1 MTLADLLQKK
11 FRADLRFRGDGYFK
25 ADKVELLTVT
35 PDRVA
40 ALVQEG
46 AGYRTELDRTGGELR
61 LSCSC
66 PQFDKFAVCKH
77 LWGTVLAVDAA
88 KLLTGPARADNVPPF
103 AADVSSA
110 PAWEDEWSEDL
121 SPEEE
126 EELADLLAAGGPQG
140 GMNGGS
146 AGGSGI
152 AVAERTDRAVKPS
165 PVRAVTR
172 ELRPWERAL
181 RGLAAEV
188 PGPDKRDAAERAI
201 FYEIDLPASRRERR
215 LVVQVSQRQRR
226 VSGAWGKLKPLR
238 VRPGDLDDIERDA
251 DRTVLAYLFG
261 GVAERDA
268 KTGGESGVHRFHLA
282 HELADR
288 LMPTMCGTGN
298 CRVLG
303 SSEKKPRPVEWDGDE
318 PWELTTAIRDAADLP
333 PVAPPPTADDLED
346 DLEDDG
352 EDADEGRDDEL
363 DLSEDDAEHDADG
376 DGATDDPAATNG
388 HAPADAVA
396 GETYRLQVELTR
408 PDAVRRAADAEL
420 LLPGGLVL
428 LNGKLSRV
436 RDFGAWELA
445 ERILEGRGVEVPH
458 DEAPE
463 AIEQIFRLPVLP
475 RLELPEELRLEE
487 VRCEPKRVLLL
498 SSGAGKKGRLP
509 DRATGTVRF
518 DYRGEQVRGG
528 DPRWAIVKRDERL
541 CVLRDRDAETAAW
554 GQLRDA
560 GFRRLAPRPGSPD
573 VEVAIGDL
581 GAAVRGLTEA
591 GWTIRADDKPV
602 REAGELKFAVRSGID
617 WFELHADVSF
627 GDATVTLPELL
638 AALKRGDDAVRLSDG
653 SLGILPTEW
662 AEQLGLIAGL
672 GAEEEDHL
680 RFSANQ
686 AVLLDALLSAQ
697 PEVEYDDQFGSLRER
712 LRGLDGVVPVEEPD
726 DFEGELREYQRNG
739 LGWMTFLQDCN
750 LGGCLADDMG
760 LGKTV
765 QLLALMLGRKNAREQ
780 AGEAHRPS
788 LIVVPRSLLFNWKN
802 ESERFTPHLKVIE
815 YTGSDRHRLR
825 DDLSEVDLI
834 LTTYGTLRR
843 DVMDLKDQPFDY
855 VVLDEA
861 QTIKNASSQVSKAS
875 RLLNARHRLAL
886 SGTPI
891 ENHVGDLWSI
901 FEFLNP
907 GMLGRSSLFRR
918 YAADPD
924 DKQARDLLAK
934 GIGPFVLRR
943 TKGQVAA
950 ELPAKTE
957 QTLYC
962 DLGPAQR
969 KVYDELREHYRRS
982 LLGDVKKDGLGKSR
996 MHVLEALLRLRQAA
1010 CHPRLLDRDDT
1021 SLESAKVETLIPQL
1035 TELIDEGHKALV
1047 FSQFTSFLG
1056 LVRERLEKEG
1066 IRYEYLDGRTRDR
1079 KERVE
1084 RFQASEETGVFLIS
1098 LKAGGLGLNLTAADY
1113 VFLLDP
1119 WWNPAVEAQA
1129 IDRSH
1134 RVGQERPVFAYRM
1147 IARDTI
1153 EEKIAELQRKKTE
1166 VAEAVLST
1174 DENVLSGMTVED
1186 VERLLS

>member
-1 MTLADLLQKK
+1 MTLADLLHKQ
-11 FRADLRFRGDGYFK
+11 FRADFRFRGDGYFK
-25 ADKVELLTVT
+25 ADKVELLQVT

-40 ALVQEG
+40 ALVQDG

-61 LSCSC
+61 KSCSC
-66 PQFDKFAVCKH
+66 TQFDKFGACKH
-77 LWGTVLAVDAA
+77 LWGTVLAVDAG

-103 AADVSSA
+103 AAGTA
-110 PAWEDEWSEDL
+110 AGPAWEDDWDDDL
-121 SPEEE
+121 SPDEEE
-126 EELADLLAAGGPQG
+126 ALADLIAAGDPPADGPGKG
-140 GMNGGS
+140 G
-146 AGGSGI
+146 A
-152 AVAERTDRAVKPS
+152 AVAEQTERAPAARKAP
-165 PVRAVTR
+165 AR
-172 ELRPWERAL
+172 ELRDWERAL

-188 PGPDKRDAAERAI
+188 PTPDKRDAAERAI

-238 VRPGDLDDIERDA
+238 VRPGDLDDIERHA

-261 GVAERDA
+261 GVDERDA
-268 KTGGESGVHRFHLA
+268 KAGGESGVHRFHLA

-303 SSEKKPRPVEWDGDE
+303 SSEKNPQPIEWDGDE
-318 PWELTTAIRDAADLP
+318 PWELTTAVRDAADLP
-333 PVAPPPTADDLED
+333 RPLKPAVETEEEEGVDDTAADAEVSERDLDADD
-346 DLEDDG
+346 
-352 EDADEGRDDEL
+352 AA
-363 DLSEDDAEHDADG
+363 DDAEADDADG
-376 DGATDDPAATNG
+376 EGTSNAKTNG
-388 HAPADAVA
+388 HVSDAVRA
-396 GETYRLQVELTR
+396 GETYRLQIELTR

-428 LNGKLSRV
+428 LNGKLARV

-445 ERILEGRGVEVPH
+445 ERILDGRGLEIPH
-458 DEAPE
+458 GEAGE

-475 RLELPEELRLEE
+475 RLELPDELRLEE
-487 VRCEPKRVLLL
+487 VRGEPKRVLLL
-498 SSGAGKKGRLP
+498 SSNAGKKGRLP
-509 DRATGTVRF
+509 DRATGVVRF

-541 CVLRDRDAETAAW
+541 CVLRDREAETVAW
-554 GQLRDA
+554 GELRDA
-560 GFRRLAPRPGSPD
+560 GFRRLAPRPSAPD

-581 GAAVRGLTEA
+581 GAAVRALTTD

-627 GDATVTLPELL
+627 GDASVTLPELL

-653 SLGILPTEW
+653 SLGILPTAW

-672 GAEEEDHL
+672 GSEEEDHL

-712 LRGLDGVVPVEEPD
+712 LRGLDGVVPVEEPE

-765 QLLALMLGRKNAREQ
+765 QLLALLLGRKQAREQ
-780 AGEAHRPS
+780 AGEKHRPS
-788 LIVVPRSLLFNWKN
+788 MVVVPRSLLFNWKN
-802 ESERFTPHLKVIE
+802 EAERFTPHLSVIE
-815 YTGSDRHRLR
+815 YTGSDRHRMR
-825 DDLSEVDLI
+825 DQFSEIDLI

-875 RLLNARHRLAL
+875 RLLPARHRLAL

-924 DKQARDLLAK
+924 DKQARELLAK

-962 DLGPAQR
+962 DLEPPQR

-982 LLGDVKKDGLGKSR
+982 LLGNVHKDGLGKNR

-1010 CHPRLLDRDDT
+1010 CHPRLLNPDDK

-1035 TELIDEGHKALV
+1035 SELIDEGHKALV

-1056 LVRERLEKEG
+1056 LVRERLDAEG

-1166 VAEAVLST
+1166 IAEAVLSS